1 VEGFHRLEH
10 WEWPCSIELYL
21 SVTPPP
27 STVSKSKRGGRES
40 ELEIE
45 AMVVSSL
52 VRENPLSGAANTSAV
67 VEPIANFPESDEGL
81 PRGSESCLKM
91 LGPPKLWLS
100 DDNTAR
106 VDRYPRNKEP

>member
-1 VEGFHRLEH
+1 MEGFHRLEH

-52 VRENPLSGAANTSAV
+52 VRENPLSGAANASAV
-67 VEPIANFPESDEGL
+67 VEPIANFPESDEGAAE
-81 PRGSESCLKM
+81 RGSESCLKM
-91 LGPPKLWLS
+91 LGPPKL
-100 DDNTAR
+100 
-106 VDRYPRNKEP
+106 